1 MEKPFYISFACPLA
15 FQQPAGCTPRGRSEG
30 LPGAPRGPAPAP
42 AAPQR
47 PRGSPGQGRPG
58 LAPRVPAGPGAT

>member
-15 FQQPAGCTPRGRSEG
+15 FQQPAGCTPRGHSEG
-30 LPGAPRGPAPAP
+30 LPAAPRRPP
-42 AAPQR
+42 R
-47 PRGSPGQGRPG
+47 PRSAPGAGPG